1 MTLNPRVLIVTA
13 LVLLATLVRF
23 VDHGLPNVAPV
34 GAIALFGG
42 ACFASRKQAFGVT
55 FATML
60 FSDALLY
67 ATRYRDWQADSW
79 GSMLFVYLAFGLVV
93 LLGDMLKKH
102 RRSVPGIV
110 AGSLAGSIVFFL
122 VSNLSAWAFYA
133 EYSKDLSGLIRCYLA
148 GIPFYRNT
156 LLGDLCFNFA
166 LFGGF
171 AFLEQRVA
179 ALKAKS

>member
-1 MTLNPRVLIVTA
+1 MTPHPRVLTVTA

-23 VDHGLPNVAPV
+23 VDHGLLNVAPV

-42 ACFASRKQAFGVT
+42 ACLQSRRQAFGVT

-67 ATRYRDWQADSW
+67 TTRYRDWVADSL
-79 GSMLFVYLAFGLVV
+79 GSMLFVYLAFGCVV
-93 LLGDMLKKH
+93 LLGSLLRKQ
-102 RRSVPGIV
+102 RRSVAAVV

-122 VSNLSAWAFYA
+122 ISNLSAWLFYA
-133 EYSKDLSGLIRCYLA
+133 EYSKDVSGLIRCYLA

-156 LLGDLCFNFA
+156 LLGDLGFNA
-166 LFGGF
+166 VLFGGY
-171 AFLEQRVA
+171 AFLEQHIA
-179 ALKAKS
+179 APKASE